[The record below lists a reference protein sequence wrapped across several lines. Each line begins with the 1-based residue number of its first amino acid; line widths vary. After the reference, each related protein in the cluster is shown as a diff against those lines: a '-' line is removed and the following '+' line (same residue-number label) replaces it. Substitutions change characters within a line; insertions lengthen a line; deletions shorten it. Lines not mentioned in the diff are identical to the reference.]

1 VRYSEAVLAAP
12 PGSAQFQPADLA
24 RLTPSTLHRVLAPM
38 PSAPPLE
45 DVAAALGRQPKDLFK
60 VAAALESARGE
71 RLLRLSQRPVPDA
84 EREAAGARVVRGLF
98 WTLVY
103 ELEPERWVALAEAEP
118 ISPQLLRDLP
128 AAGARV
134 LEVGA
139 GAGRLTAHLAG
150 VAAVVVALEPCPA
163 LRERL
168 RGRSRAHVVGGV
180 TQHLPLVSGWADL
193 ATAGAAMGSQPPLGG
208 PDALAELERVVRPGG
223 SVALISP
230 QDPEWFQGRGYELR
244 EYPVPEVPARPD
256 LTSYF
261 GPLTPPNTLLVKSV

>member
-12 PGSAQFQPADLA
+12 PGSAHFQPADLA
-24 RLTPSTLHRVLAPM
+24 RLTPSTLHRVLAPV

-45 DVAAALGRQPKDLFK
+45 DVAAALGPHPGELFS
-60 VAAALESARGE
+60 VAAALEPARGE
-71 RLLRLSQRPVPDA
+71 RLLRLSQRPLPDT
-84 EREAAGARVVRGLF
+84 ERWAAGERLVRGLF

-134 LEVGA
+134 VEVGA

-168 RGRSRAHVVGGV
+168 RRRSRAHVVAAV
-180 TQHLPLVSGWADL
+180 TQQLPLLSGWADL

-208 PDALAELERVVRPGG
+208 PAALAELERVVRPGG
-223 SVALISP
+223 TVALISP
-230 QDPEWFQGRGYELR
+230 QEPEWFQERGYELR
-244 EYPVPEVPARPD
+244 EYPVPEIPVRPD
-256 LTSYF
+256 LTAYF
-261 GPLTPPNTLLVKSV
+261 GPLTPPNTLLVKTV

>member
-1 VRYSEAVLAAP
+1 MRYSEAVLAAP
-12 PGSAQFQPADLA
+12 PGSAQFRPADLA

-45 DVAAALGRQPKDLFK
+45 DVAAALGGQPRELFS
-60 VAAALESARGE
+60 VAAALEPSRGE

-84 EREAAGARVVRGLF
+84 DRAAAGARVVRGLF

-103 ELEPERWVALAEAEP
+103 ELEPERWIDLAEAEP
-118 ISPQLLRDLP
+118 ISPDLLRDLP

-134 LEVGA
+134 VEVGA
-139 GAGRLTAHLAG
+139 GAGRLTAHLVE
-150 VAAVVVALEPCPA
+150 VAAVVMALEPCPA

-168 RGRSRAHVVGGV
+168 RRRSRANVIAGV
-180 TQHLPLVSGWADL
+180 TQQLPLASGWADL

-208 PDALAELERVVRPGG
+208 PAALAELERVVRTGG
-223 SVALISP
+223 TVALISP
-230 QDPEWFQGRGYELR
+230 QDPPWFQERGYELR
-244 EYPVPEVPARPD
+244 EYPPPRVPPRPD

-261 GPLTPPNTLLVKSV
+261 GPLEPLHSLLIKKV

>member
-1 VRYSEAVLAAP
+1 VRYSEAVFAAP

-24 RLTPSTLHRVLAPM
+24 RITPSTLHRVLAPA

-45 DVAAALGRQPKDLFK
+45 DVAAALGQHPRELFS
-60 VAAALESARGE
+60 VAAALEPARGE
-71 RLLRLSQRPVPDA
+71 RLLRLSQRPLPDA
-84 EREAAGARVVRGLF
+84 ERAAAGDRLVRGLF

-128 AAGARV
+128 AEGARV
-134 LEVGA
+134 VEVGA

-150 VAAVVVALEPCPA
+150 VAAMVVALEPCPA

-168 RGRSRAHVVGGV
+168 RRRSRAHVVAGV
-180 TQHLPLVSGWADL
+180 TQQLPLVSGWADL

-208 PDALAELERVVRPGG
+208 PAALAELERVVRPGG
-223 SVALISP
+223 TVALISP
-230 QDPEWFQGRGYELR
+230 QEPEWFQARGYELR
-244 EYPVPEVPARPD
+244 EYPVPEVTQPPD

-261 GPLTPPNTLLVKSV
+261 GSLRPPNKLLIKMV